1 MAMHAMV
8 IRGLLFVTNQQRP
21 DFIYL
26 KSFTQ
31 QANTDTI
38 KIQQDGTFTISLN
51 DTFTEVKRI
60 MINDLGLD
68 FLANPNESDVKMVIE
83 LNATQLVAFDV
94 IDSKENDAYKRFLKQ
109 NSIFEMGLMNACFIK
124 RDLKLL
130 DSVVVANNSQLAVL
144 SKDYPET
151 FTVKFLVQQKLFAEP
166 KTFQG
171 FAKNYLT
178 KIAVSDSRL
187 LATPLLA
194 NHLSFGVKYFSSM
207 AALSDDKWLEA
218 FLDSYN
224 DNLKLKQTVLNLMF
238 KNLLYGNKESEMAA
252 FMRYLKQSNQVL
264 SSKATQI
271 QLDKLLN
278 EMPGKTM
285 AELEAKDGQGK
296 TIVVNNLFNEHQLN
310 LLFFWETD
318 CTHCNQTLP
327 ALDRLSVQLAHK
339 DVGFYTLALD
349 DETKKW
355 ENKLPSLNANWT
367 NLVLTE
373 KTKSVCFIVYT
384 PTILLLDQKG
394 KILTR
399 LASINEIEQRIKN
412 Y

>member
-1 MAMHAMV
+1 MQAMD
-8 IRGLLFVTNQQRP
+8 IEGLLFVTNQQRP

-51 DTFTEVKRI
+51 DTFSEVKRI

-83 LNATQLVAFDV
+83 LNATRLVSFDI

-109 NSIFEMGLMNACFIK
+109 NSIFEMGLMNACFIN

-130 DSVVVANNSQLAVL
+130 DSVVVANNSQLTKL
-144 SKDYPET
+144 QSDYPQT
-151 FTVKFLVQQKLFAEP
+151 FTANFLVQQKMFHEP
-166 KTFQG
+166 KSFQG
-171 FAKNYLT
+171 FAKSYLS
-178 KIAVSDSRL
+178 KMALSDNRL

-194 NHLSFGVKYFSSM
+194 NHLSFGVKYFSTM
-207 AALSDDKWLEA
+207 ASISDDKWLEA

-224 DNLKLKQTVLNLMF
+224 DNLKLKQTVLELMF
-238 KNLLYGNKESEMAA
+238 KSFLYGNKENEMVA
-252 FMRYLKQSNQVL
+252 FMRYLKQSKQVL

-285 AELEAKDGQGK
+285 TELEAKDGQGK
-296 TIVVNNLFNEHQLN
+296 TIVVNNQFNEHQLN

-318 CTHCNQTLP
+318 CTHCNETLP
-327 ALDRLSVQLAHK
+327 VLDRLSVQFAHK

-349 DETKKW
+349 DEAKKW